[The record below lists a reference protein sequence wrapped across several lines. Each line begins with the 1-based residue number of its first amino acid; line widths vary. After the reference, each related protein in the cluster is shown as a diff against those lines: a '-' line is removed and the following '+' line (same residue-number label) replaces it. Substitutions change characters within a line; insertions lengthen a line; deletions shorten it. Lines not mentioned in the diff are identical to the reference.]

1 MNIGKR
7 YTKQH
12 VLKRATTDY
21 EELNAPVSSHE
32 FNIQSALIGAPLDV
46 RNTQTRSKDV
56 LLYTAA
62 LIVGVGSF
70 VLSLS

>member
-32 FNIQSALIGAPLDV
+32 FNIQAALIGAPLDV
-46 RNTQTRSKDV
+46 RNAKVRSKDA
-56 LLYTAA
+56 LLYAA
-62 LIVGVGSF
+62 AFVVSVGSF